1 MSAALTRFD
10 PPPADHAA
18 RQGGR
23 SGQSQGR
30 AFDKAGEKGGGEGAW
45 RGPEAI
51 AAERARREGAGE
63 GRRETGAAGL
73 DQANAR
79 PDDAA
84 VAARMGDLA
93 AQAGRALADLAAAGN
108 DETGALPTSDLAA
121 KAVAEALARLAPEGE
136 GKAVV
141 QAQDPAERFF
151 ASLERLRALAGQ
163 LEGAGGVQ
171 TDAAAN
177 PQALAG
183 QTIPGQALPGQALPG
198 QAAPGHLAGLA
209 ATGHATG
216 DPASAQN
223 AARMQA
229 GQHAAASAAMESDES
244 LHLSL
249 RDNPGHSGLGAR
261 QASGIGEARIV
272 AQATHFAP
280 VSQAAL
286 GAGNLDA
293 LAKAFD
299 EGAAFMREAGQNV
312 QARGGEAR
320 GAEMRAGGFD
330 QALAG
335 GLRGEGA
342 RPAGPVKM
350 LTIQLTPVSLGKISV
365 AMHLSDGAMRMEI
378 TVSEPRALEMVRADK
393 ELIGNLIRKSGL
405 SPESITIQSGD
416 PAQAGRGNANGNGQN
431 GAGPGGQN
439 FGQGEG
445 GSGANRGSAD
455 GGNGASGSDHEGSRQ
470 HETAQGNRLSD
481 GGDIYL

>member
-18 RQGGR
+18 RQTGR
-23 SGQSQGR
+23 NGQSQGR
-30 AFDKAGEKGGGEGAW
+30 AFDKAGDKAGSEGAW

-63 GRRETGAAGL
+63 GRREAGAAGL
-73 DQANAR
+73 DQASAR

-93 AQAGRALADLAAAGN
+93 AQAGRALADLAAAGA
-108 DETGALPTSDLAA
+108 DEAGALPSSDVAA

-136 GKAVV
+136 EKAVA
-141 QAQDPAERFF
+141 QAPDPAARFF

-163 LEGAGGVQ
+163 LEGAGGAQ

-177 PQALAG
+177 PQVGAG
-183 QTIPGQALPGQALPG
+183 QTISGQALPG
-198 QAAPGHLAGLA
+198 QAAPGQS
-209 ATGHATG
+209 ATG

-229 GQHAAASAAMESDES
+229 GQQAGAGAAMESDES

-249 RDNPGHSGLGAR
+249 RDNPGRSGLGAR
-261 QASGIGEARIV
+261 QAAGIGEARIV

-280 VSQAAL
+280 VSQTAL
-286 GAGNLDA
+286 GAGNMDA

-330 QALAG
+330 QTLAG
-335 GLRGEGA
+335 SLRGEGA

-378 TVSEPRALEMVRADK
+378 TVADPRALEMVRADK

-416 PAQAGRGNANGNGQN
+416 PAQAGRGNANGNGAGQN
-431 GAGPGGQN
+431 QAHADGGAG
-439 FGQGEG
+439 
-445 GSGANRGSAD
+445 SNRGSRH
-455 GGNGASGSDHEGSRQ
+455 GGEGEGASGSDHEGSMQ
-470 HETAQGNRLSD
+470 HETAQGTRLSD

>member
-1 MSAALTRFD
+1 
-10 PPPADHAA
+10 
-18 RQGGR
+18 
-23 SGQSQGR
+23 
-30 AFDKAGEKGGGEGAW
+30 
-45 RGPEAI
+45 
-51 AAERARREGAGE
+51 
-63 GRRETGAAGL
+63 
-73 DQANAR
+73 
-79 PDDAA
+79 
-84 VAARMGDLA
+84 
-93 AQAGRALADLAAAGN
+93 
-108 DETGALPTSDLAA
+108 DETRALPTSDLAA

-136 GKAVV
+136 EKAVA
-141 QAQDPAERFF
+141 QARDPAARFF

-163 LEGAGGVQ
+163 LEDAGGAQ

-177 PQALAG
+177 PQAVAG
-183 QTIPGQALPGQALPG
+183 QTIPGQP
-198 QAAPGHLAGLA
+198 APGHLAGPPA
-209 ATGHATG
+209 AG

-229 GQHAAASAAMESDES
+229 GQQAAAGAAMQSDES

-261 QASGIGEARIV
+261 QASGIGEARV
-272 AQATHFAP
+272 VSQATHFAP
-280 VSQAAL
+280 VSQSAL

-299 EGAAFMREAGQNV
+299 EGAAFMREAGPHFT
-312 QARGGEAR
+312 ARSGEAR

-335 GLRGEGA
+335 SLRGEGA

-393 ELIGNLIRKSGL
+393 DLIGNLIRKSGL

-416 PAQAGRGNANGNGQN
+416 PAQAGRQHANGNGAGQN
-431 GAGPGGQN
+431 GAGGQN
-439 FGQGEG
+439 FAQGEG
-445 GSGANRGSAD
+445 GSGANRGSPD
-455 GGNGASGSDHEGSRQ
+455 GGEGASGLDHEGSRQ
-470 HETAQGNRLSD
+470 HETVEGNRLSD

>member
-18 RQGGR
+18 RQSGR

-30 AFDKAGEKGGGEGAW
+30 ALDKAGDKAGEQGGGTDAW

-63 GRRETGAAGL
+63 GRREAGAAGL
-73 DQANAR
+73 DQASAR

-93 AQAGRALADLAAAGN
+93 AQAGRAIADFAATADGQAG
-108 DETGALPTSDLAA
+108 ARPTRDIAA
-121 KAVAEALARLAPEGE
+121 KAVADALARLAPEGE
-136 GKAVV
+136 EKAVA
-141 QAQDPAERFF
+141 QAQDPAARFF

-163 LEGAGGVQ
+163 LEGAGGAQ

-177 PQALAG
+177 PQAVAG
-183 QTIPGQALPGQALPG
+183 QTIPGQPV
-198 QAAPGHLAGLA
+198 PGHIAGPSA
-209 ATGHATG
+209 AG

-229 GQHAAASAAMESDES
+229 GQQAAAGAAMQSDES

-272 AQATHFAP
+272 SQATHFAP
-280 VSQAAL
+280 VPQAAL

-293 LAKAFD
+293 LARAFD
-299 EGAAFMREAGQNV
+299 EGAAFMREAGPNLAA
-312 QARGGEAR
+312 QAGEMRGGETR
-320 GAEMRAGGFD
+320 GADMRGGGFD

-335 GLRGEGA
+335 SLRGEGA

-350 LTIQLTPVSLGKISV
+350 LAIQLTPVSLGKISV

-378 TVSEPRALEMVRADK
+378 TVSEPRALELVRADK
-393 ELIGNLIRKSGL
+393 DLIGNLIRKSGL

-416 PAQAGRGNANGNGQN
+416 PAQAGRGNVGGNGAGQN
-431 GAGPGGQN
+431 GAGPGGH
-439 FGQGEG
+439 GDGEA
-445 GSGANRGSAD
+445 GSNRGSRQ
-455 GGNGASGSDHEGSRQ
+455 GGEGSERSDHEGSRQ
-470 HETAQGNRLSD
+470 HENSHGPRLSD

>member
-18 RQGGR
+18 RQTGR

-30 AFDKAGEKGGGEGAW
+30 AFDKAGDKAGEKAGSEGAW

-73 DQANAR
+73 DQASAR

-93 AQAGRALADLAAAGN
+93 AQAGRALADLAAAGA
-108 DETGALPTSDLAA
+108 DEAGALPTSDVAA
-121 KAVAEALARLAPEGE
+121 KAVAQALARLAPEGE
-136 GKAVV
+136 EKAVA
-141 QAQDPAERFF
+141 QAPDPAARFF

-163 LEGAGGVQ
+163 LEGAGGAQ

-177 PQALAG
+177 PQVGA
-183 QTIPGQALPGQALPG
+183 GQALSGQALPG
-198 QAAPGHLAGLA
+198 QAAGQS
-209 ATGHATG
+209 ATG
-216 DPASAQN
+216 DPVSAQNAAQN

-229 GQHAAASAAMESDES
+229 GQQVGAGAAMESDES

-249 RDNPGHSGLGAR
+249 RDNPGRSGLGAR
-261 QASGIGEARIV
+261 QAAGIGEARIV

-286 GAGNLDA
+286 GAGNMDA

-330 QALAG
+330 QTLAG
-335 GLRGEGA
+335 SLRGEGA

-378 TVSEPRALEMVRADK
+378 TVADPRALEMVRADK

-416 PAQAGRGNANGNGQN
+416 PAQAGRGNANGNGAGQN
-431 GAGPGGQN
+431 QAHADGGAG
-439 FGQGEG
+439 
-445 GSGANRGSAD
+445 SNRGSRH
-455 GGNGASGSDHEGSRQ
+455 GGEGEGASGSDHEGSMQ
-470 HETAQGNRLSD
+470 HETAQGTRLSD

>member
-10 PPPADHAA
+10 PPAADHAA
-18 RQGGR
+18 RQTGR
-23 SGQSQGR
+23 SGQSHGR
-30 AFDKAGEKGGGEGAW
+30 PFDKAGDKAGEKGGSEGAW

-73 DQANAR
+73 DQAAGAQH
-79 PDDAA
+79 DAA
-84 VAARMGDLA
+84 AVTGRIGHLTIE
-93 AQAGRALADLAAAGN
+93 AGRAGV
-108 DETGALPTSDLAA
+108 EHEALVDDAA
-121 KAVAEALARLAPEGE
+121 KAVAAALARVAPEGE
-136 GKAVV
+136 EDAIV
-141 QAQDPAERFF
+141 QAPDPAARFF

-163 LEGAGGVQ
+163 LDGAGGAP

-177 PQALAG
+177 PQAVA
-183 QTIPGQALPGQALPG
+183 GQALPGQTILGQTLPG
-198 QAAPGHLAGLA
+198 QAAPGQSA
-209 ATGHATG
+209 AG

-229 GQHAAASAAMESDES
+229 GQQAGAGAAVESDES

-249 RDNPGHSGLGAR
+249 RDNPGRSGLGAR
-261 QASGIGEARIV
+261 PAAGIGEARV
-272 AQATHFAP
+272 VSQATHFAP

-286 GAGNLDA
+286 GASNMDA

-312 QARGGEAR
+312 QARGSEAR
-320 GAEMRAGGFD
+320 GGDIRSTGFD
-330 QALAG
+330 QTLAG
-335 GLRGEGA
+335 SLRGEGA
-342 RPAGPVKM
+342 RPAGPVKT

-378 TVSEPRALEMVRADK
+378 TVADPRALEMVRADK

-416 PAQAGRGNANGNGQN
+416 PAQAGRQSANGNGAGQN
-431 GAGPGGQN
+431 GNAFAQQGNGEAGSGRDSRRG
-439 FGQGEG
+439 GEG
-445 GSGANRGSAD
+445 AP
-455 GGNGASGSDHEGSRQ
+455 GSDPEGSIQ
-470 HETAQGNRLSD
+470 HETAHGTRLSD

>member
-10 PPPADHAA
+10 PPPAGHAA
-18 RQGGR
+18 HQTGR
-23 SGQSQGR
+23 SSQSQGR
-30 AFDKAGEKGGGEGAW
+30 PFDNAGEKGGSEGAW

-73 DQANAR
+73 DQATAR

-93 AQAGRALADLAAAGN
+93 AQAGRALADLAAAGH
-108 DETGALPTSDLAA
+108 DEAGALPTSDVAA
-121 KAVAEALARLAPEGE
+121 KAVAQALARLAPEGE
-136 GKAVV
+136 EKAVA
-141 QAQDPAERFF
+141 QAPDPAARFF

-163 LEGAGGVQ
+163 LEGAGGAQ

-177 PQALAG
+177 PQAVAGQALPG
-183 QTIPGQALPGQALPG
+183 QTIPGQTIPGQSAG
-198 QAAPGHLAGLA
+198 QSAA
-209 ATGHATG
+209 G

-229 GQHAAASAAMESDES
+229 GAGAAMETDES
-244 LHLSL
+244 LNLSL
-249 RDNPGHSGLGAR
+249 RDNAGRSGLGAR
-261 QASGIGEARIV
+261 QAAGLGEARV
-272 AQATHFAP
+272 VSQATHFAP
-280 VSQAAL
+280 VSQSAL
-286 GAGNLDA
+286 GASNMDA

-299 EGAAFMREAGQNV
+299 DGAAFMREASQNGAV
-312 QARGGEAR
+312 RGGEAR
-320 GAEMRAGGFD
+320 GGEMRASGFD
-330 QALAG
+330 QTLAG
-335 GLRGEGA
+335 SLRGEGA
-342 RPAGPVKM
+342 RPAGPVKT

-378 TVSEPRALEMVRADK
+378 TVADPRALEMVRADK

-416 PAQAGRGNANGNGQN
+416 PAQAGRQNANGNGSGQN
-431 GAGPGGQN
+431 GQGLGQQGDGEAGSGRDSRRG
-439 FGQGEG
+439 GEG
-445 GSGANRGSAD
+445 AP
-455 GGNGASGSDHEGSRQ
+455 GSDPEGSIQ
-470 HETAQGNRLSD
+470 HENAHGTRLSD